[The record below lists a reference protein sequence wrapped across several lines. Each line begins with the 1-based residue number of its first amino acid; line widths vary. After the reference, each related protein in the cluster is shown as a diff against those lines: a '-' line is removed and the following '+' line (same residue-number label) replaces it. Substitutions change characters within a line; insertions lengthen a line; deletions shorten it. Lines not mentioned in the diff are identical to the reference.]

1 LTGIPPAPRGV
12 PQIEVF
18 LSQDVDGLVH
28 VSAEDKGTKE
38 KKLTIMNDKGRLTNE
53 ELEMHIQQAEATAEE
68 DKLVKERVEAI
79 VNGVEGYA
87 CHVKDTLSEDG
98 KVGDKLGAE
107 AGDAV
112 VVRRE
117 PLDQGGAAPDH
128 DEL

>member
-1 LTGIPPAPRGV
+1 M
-12 PQIEVF
+12 E
-18 LSQDVDGLVH
+18 
-28 VSAEDKGTKE
+28 E

-68 DKLVKERVEAI
+68 DKLVKERVDAF

-87 CHVKDTLSEDG
+87 YHVKGTLSEDG